1 MKKVSEKIN
10 EERMGGFMKIR
21 FLVIVLAAI
30 AMVPQLAVA
39 TDPVTPGIYLP
50 PVTFKATDP
59 IAWDWTA
66 ALKAGLG
73 ATGTTATQD
82 KGPSYSKCVYEE
94 VDNFDKGIEAASTL
108 IDGINTFEDHQLQY
122 KLAKRGYDY
131 LDHVADN
138 NYMLEALNMTT
149 QAKVQTDIATLYY
162 RYGGGSYGNSYGT
175 MNVNSGIKAFAND
188 QYSEGNSEYFGSFG
202 G

>member
-59 IAWDWTA
+59 
-66 ALKAGLG
+66 
-73 ATGTTATQD
+73 TTATQD